1 MKKINILAIALLT
14 LFGLLALTS
23 MWDDN
28 ANYDERIHLPAGYS
42 YITQQDMR
50 LNPEHPPLVK
60 DLAALPLLF
69 MKINFPY
76 KSWGWNTSLITD
88 SSRTPAWQTDVGFG
102 NDLLYYSGNDAQ
114 NMMRYGRIPII
125 LIGILLGFYIF
136 RFAKKLWGDLAGI
149 IALIFYSFSPTFLA
163 HTRLVTTDVAAAAA
177 FFISFYYLYKWLKVP
192 TRRNLWVLGIVL
204 GISFLTKFST
214 FLLVPIFGFVVLVW
228 ILLQER
234 GKKLWAFKK
243 YLGGFTPLEADRPVA
258 VAAVPSAGRL
268 LTGFILVLIIAYL
281 VVGAVYAFHIW
292 NYPIQKQAI
301 DSAFILSTFGFKPL
315 VNLSVW
321 ISSQPVLRAWGHYF
335 LGFLMVL
342 QRSGGGNTT
351 YYLGEVS
358 ANGSRFYFP
367 LVYLIK
373 EPLAYVLLTFFAL
386 FLALK
391 KFTVYK
397 TSSGKFFRQ
406 DFSNLLKNN
415 FAEFG
420 MLAIIVVYWIFSI
433 KSNLNIGVRH
443 ILPTLPFIY
452 ALTAR
457 QISFWI
463 KGGITER
470 ISNYHGFWQLFGLYW
485 RRLKKGFIIAVL
497 FIWAI
502 ISVVSAWPSFLAY
515 FNGIAGGPD
524 NGYKFVVDSNL
535 DWGQDVLR
543 LSQFIEKN
551 NIKEIKMDYFSGAPA
566 EYYIK
571 NAKIESF
578 NREVPQKGWLAI
590 SATILMGACQG
601 DKIPCSYNERAYTWL
616 DSYKPVA
623 KIGYSIFVYD
633 IK

>member
-1 MKKINILAIALLT
+1 MKKVNVLVATLLT
-14 LFGLLALTS
+14 FFGLLAVTS
-23 MWDDN
+23 MWDDS

-42 YITQQDMR
+42 YLTQKDMR

-60 DLAALPLLF
+60 DLAAWPLLF

-76 KSWGWNTSLITD
+76 QSWGWNTPLTAD
-88 SSRTPAWQTDVGFG
+88 SSRTPSWQTDVGFG

-114 NMMRYGRIPII
+114 KMIRYGRIPII

-136 RFAKKLWGDLAGI
+136 RFAKELWGNLTGI
-149 IALIFYSFSPTFLA
+149 IALSFYSFSPTFLA

-192 TRRNLWVLGIVL
+192 TRRNLGVLGIVFGL
-204 GISFLTKFST
+204 ALLTKFST
-214 FLLVPIFGFVVLVW
+214 FLLLPIFGLIVLVYALIQNKKWFW
-228 ILLQER
+228 I
-234 GKKLWAFKK
+234 KK
-243 YLGGFTPLEADRPVA
+243 YISGFVLA
-258 VAAVPSAGRL
+258 L
-268 LTGFILVLIIAYL
+268 LIAYL

-292 NYPIQKQAI
+292 NYPIEKQAI
-301 DSAFILSTFGFKPL
+301 DTEFILSTFGFKPL

-321 ISSQPVLRAWGHYF
+321 ISSQPIWRAWGQYL
-335 LGFLMVL
+335 LGLLMVL

-358 ANGSRFYFP
+358 ANGSRSYFP

-373 EPLAYVLLTFFAL
+373 EPFPYILLTFFAL
-386 FLALK
+386 FLGIKQYRGRTDL
-391 KFTVYK
+391 VE
-397 TSSGKFFRQ
+397 
-406 DFSNLLKNN
+406 LLKNN
-415 FAEFG
+415 LAEAG
-420 MLAIIVVYWIFSI
+420 MLLVIIVYWIFSI

-470 ISNYHGFWQLFGLYW
+470 ISNYQGFWPLFGLYW
-485 RRLKKGFIIAVL
+485 RRIKKGFIVAVL

-502 ISVVSAWPSFLAY
+502 VSIVSMWPSFLAY

-524 NGYKFVVDSNL
+524 NGYQFVVDSNL
-535 DWGQDVLR
+535 DWGQDIFR
-543 LSQFIEKN
+543 LAQFIEKN

-571 NAKIESF
+571 HAEIKSF

-590 SATILMGACQG
+590 SATILMGACKGNQ
-601 DKIPCSYNERAYTWL
+601 IPCSYNERAYTWL
-616 DSYKPVA
+616 DSYQPVA